1 MATPTMILKGHT
13 HTQGLMRMPVAVVLH
28 RREVDGL
35 LTCERWQSLPVAG
48 PRVSA
53 APSRSSQPAP
63 ASDDTVWVDG
73 EGLDAFLAHFATCTC
88 LEMHITAAAPRTVVP
103 KREPP
108 PELSFHLPD
117 LAAAVNG
124 HPGAEAATV
133 VGWPLPPP
141 PHLLDSTSSV
151 RAATSTP
158 SPTTVTS
165 CVTSTPETAAPPGF
179 PSKRLSW
186 TRRLVITKQ
195 PASEFYKDEGGKAN
209 ALEVE
214 VTLVEFNELGEPAR
228 SPDKEFVDI
237 PLRILLF
244 FESGKRVDDT
254 DQEIFRFVG
263 NDYDSVVIR
272 ASTRK
277 ALVQFRLEKV
287 SRRKDGQRFKL
298 RIEVDQEQCTANV
311 ADLTPVFT
319 NAICVLSKR
328 KHPSSYNSD
337 SSIRA
342 KEPPPKL
349 LKRDLTMLEDRLSR
363 KIDGLSAQVHHLSQL
378 VQKQNELIAKQQHMP
393 LVPPPPVVHCP
404 PSDSSILEWLL
415 RSNTVED
422 GPWPKPVMEPHVFTS
437 TTMPYFEVADE
448 PYHGVDADLTP
459 AFVSP
464 PPAST
469 TIPTPSDTRTTTTPS
484 LPFGDI

>member
-1 MATPTMILKGHT
+1 
-13 HTQGLMRMPVAVVLH
+13 
-28 RREVDGL
+28 
-35 LTCERWQSLPVAG
+35 
-48 PRVSA
+48 
-53 APSRSSQPAP
+53 
-63 ASDDTVWVDG
+63 
-73 EGLDAFLAHFATCTC
+73 
-88 LEMHITAAAPRTVVP
+88 MHITAAAARPVP

-108 PELSFHLPD
+108 PTTETSFHLPD
-117 LAAAVNG
+117 LV
-124 HPGAEAATV
+124 AATGHLAADT
-133 VGWPLPPP
+133 VGWPLAPP
-141 PHLLDSTSSV
+141 PHLLGP
-151 RAATSTP
+151 TSTP
-158 SPTTVTS
+158 SPTTVT
-165 CVTSTPETAAPPGF
+165 CAASTAEPAVLPGF
-179 PSKRLSW
+179 PSKRLNW

-214 VTLVEFNELGEPAR
+214 VTLVEFNELGESAR
-228 SPDKEFVDI
+228 SPDKEFIDI

-337 SSIRA
+337 SSVRVR
-342 KEPPPKL
+342 EPPPKV
-349 LKRDLTMLEDRLSR
+349 LKRDLTSMEERLNR
-363 KIDGLSAQVHHLSQL
+363 KIDGISAQVHHLIQL
-378 VQKQNELIAKQQHMP
+378 IHKQNETKHNLP
-393 LVPPPPVVHCP
+393 PVPPMVHCP
-404 PSDSSILEWLL
+404 PSDSSILELLL
-415 RSNTVED
+415 RSNTVDE
-422 GPWPKPVMEPHVFTS
+422 GPWPKPEPHLFPNAV
-437 TTMPYFEVADE
+437 MPYFEIADE
-448 PYHGVDADLTP
+448 PYHGVEVDLTP
-459 AFVSP
+459 APVP
-464 PPAST
+464 HPVVTPST
-469 TIPTPSDTRTTTTPS
+469 TSTTTTTLSDVRSSEMTKPT

>member
-1 MATPTMILKGHT
+1 
-13 HTQGLMRMPVAVVLH
+13 
-28 RREVDGL
+28 
-35 LTCERWQSLPVAG
+35 
-48 PRVSA
+48 
-53 APSRSSQPAP
+53 
-63 ASDDTVWVDG
+63 
-73 EGLDAFLAHFATCTC
+73 
-88 LEMHITAAAPRTVVP
+88 MHITAATPRP

-108 PELSFHLPD
+108 SEPNFHLPD
-117 LAAAVNG
+117 LVAVNG
-124 HPGAEAATV
+124 DAAAI
-133 VGWPLPPP
+133 VGWPLAPPP
-141 PHLLDSTSSV
+141 NLLSPVSAST
-151 RAATSTP
+151 AA
-158 SPTTVTS
+158 PTTVTS
-165 CVTSTPETAAPPGF
+165 STAGTF
-179 PSKRLSW
+179 QSKRLKW

-214 VTLVEFNELGEPAR
+214 VTLVEFNEVGEPAR
-228 SPDKEFVDI
+228 SPDKEFIDI

-337 SSIRA
+337 SSIRV

-349 LKRDLTMLEDRLSR
+349 LKRDLALLEERLGK
-363 KIDGLSAQVHHLSQL
+363 KIDMLSAQVHHLNQL
-378 VQKQNELIAKQQHMP
+378 VQKQNELVIKHHLPTM
-393 LVPPPPVVHCP
+393 PPVTHCP
-404 PSDSSILEWLL
+404 PSDSTILEWLL
-415 RSNTVED
+415 RSNTAED
-422 GPWPKPVMEPHVFTS
+422 GPLPKQMLPTC
-437 TTMPYFEVADE
+437 TTVMPYFEVADE
-448 PYHGVDADLTP
+448 QYHGVDTDLTP
-459 AFVSP
+459 ALIP
-464 PPAST
+464 HTPT
-469 TIPTPSDTRTTTTPS
+469 TITTPSDTRSSDTTTTTPS
-484 LPFGDI
+484 LPFSDI

>member
-1 MATPTMILKGHT
+1 MGKSSRCLSCFT
-13 HTQGLMRMPVAVVLH
+13 
-28 RREVDGL
+28 
-35 LTCERWQSLPVAG
+35 SLCNLRCV
-48 PRVSA
+48 
-53 APSRSSQPAP
+53 
-63 ASDDTVWVDG
+63 
-73 EGLDAFLAHFATCTC
+73 
-88 LEMHITAAAPRTVVP
+88 EMHITAAAPRTTML
-103 KREPP
+103 KHEPS
-108 PELSFHLPD
+108 PEPTFHLPD
-117 LAAAVNG
+117 LLNDHA
-124 HPGAEAATV
+124 GADAATI
-133 VGWPLPPP
+133 VGWPLAPPP
-141 PHLLDSTSSV
+141 NLLGSTSS
-151 RAATSTP
+151 AQATVSSP
-158 SPTTVTS
+158 SPATVVN
-165 CVTSTPETAAPPGF
+165 CVTSTPEAVALPGF
-179 PSKRLSW
+179 QPKRLNW

-228 SPDKEFVDI
+228 TPDNDFTDI

-244 FESGKRVDDT
+244 FESGRRVDDT

-272 ASTRK
+272 KATRK
-277 ALVQFRLEKV
+277 ASVQFRLEKV

-337 SSIRA
+337 SSTRA

-349 LKRDLTMLEDRLSR
+349 LKRDLTMLEVRLSR
-363 KIDGLSAQVHHLSQL
+363 KIDGLATQLHHLSQL
-378 VQKQNELIAKQQHMP
+378 VQKQNELLAKQQHMP
-393 LVPPPPVVHCP
+393 LVPPPIMHCP
-404 PSDSSILEWLL
+404 PSDSSILELLL

-422 GPWPKPVMEPHVFTS
+422 GPWPKPGIEPQILPS
-437 TTMPYFEVADE
+437 TVMPYFEVADE
-448 PYHGVDADLTP
+448 SFHSSEAELTP
-459 AFVSP
+459 AFIP

-469 TIPTPSDTRTTTTPS
+469 TVTTPSDTRTSETTTPS

>member
-1 MATPTMILKGHT
+1 
-13 HTQGLMRMPVAVVLH
+13 
-28 RREVDGL
+28 
-35 LTCERWQSLPVAG
+35 
-48 PRVSA
+48 
-53 APSRSSQPAP
+53 
-63 ASDDTVWVDG
+63 
-73 EGLDAFLAHFATCTC
+73 
-88 LEMHITAAAPRTVVP
+88 MHITAATPRPTVP

-108 PELSFHLPD
+108 PDPSFHLPD
-117 LAAAVNG
+117 LVGVNG
-124 HPGAEAATV
+124 DAATI

-141 PHLLDSTSSV
+141 PNLLSTS
-151 RAATSTP
+151 ATAS
-158 SPTTVTS
+158 TVTPVS
-165 CVTSTPETAAPPGF
+165 SAETVSRPGF
-179 PSKRLSW
+179 QSKRSKW

-228 SPDKEFVDI
+228 TPDNEFIDI

-272 ASTRK
+272 ATTRK

-328 KHPSSYNSD
+328 KHPSYNSD
-337 SSIRA
+337 SSIRV

-349 LKRDLTMLEDRLSR
+349 LKRDLAALEDRLTK
-363 KIDGLSAQVHHLSQL
+363 KIDTLSTQVHHLSQL
-378 VQKQNELIAKQQHMP
+378 VQKQNELITKHHLP
-393 LVPPPPVVHCP
+393 PVPPMMHCP
-404 PSDSSILEWLL
+404 TSDSSILEWLL
-415 RSNTVED
+415 RSNNHED
-422 GPWPKPVMEPHVFTS
+422 GPWPKPAEQQLFPNTV
-437 TTMPYFEVADE
+437 MPYFEVVDE
-448 PYHGVDADLTP
+448 YHGVDADLTP
-459 AFVSP
+459 VVA
-464 PPAST
+464 PATST
-469 TIPTPSDTRTTTTPS
+469 TITTSSDTRSSDTTTTPT
-484 LPFGDI
+484 LPFNDI

>member
-1 MATPTMILKGHT
+1 M
-13 HTQGLMRMPVAVVLH
+13 
-28 RREVDGL
+28 
-35 LTCERWQSLPVAG
+35 
-48 PRVSA
+48 
-53 APSRSSQPAP
+53 
-63 ASDDTVWVDG
+63 
-73 EGLDAFLAHFATCTC
+73 
-88 LEMHITAAAPRTVVP
+88 EMHITAAAPRTTVL
-103 KREPP
+103 KNEPP
-108 PELSFHLPD
+108 PEPSFQLPD
-117 LAAAVNG
+117 LLAVNSHPADAAAI
-124 HPGAEAATV
+124 
-133 VGWPLPPP
+133 VGWPLAPPP
-141 PHLLDSTSSV
+141 NLLGPTPSTQG
-151 RAATSTP
+151 RMSTP
-158 SPTTVTS
+158 SSTTVTN
-165 CVTSTPETAAPPGF
+165 CTTSTPETVALRVSGF
-179 PSKRLSW
+179 QSKRQKW

-214 VTLVEFNELGEPAR
+214 VTLVEFNEHGDPAR
-228 SPDKEFVDI
+228 TPDNDFIDI

-272 ASTRK
+272 KTTRK

-337 SSIRA
+337 SSTRT

-349 LKRDLTMLEDRLSR
+349 LKRDLAVLEERLSR
-363 KIDGLSAQVHHLSQL
+363 KIDGLATQLHHLSQL
-378 VQKQNELIAKQQHMP
+378 VKKQNELIVKQQHMP
-393 LVPPPPVVHCP
+393 HIPPPIVHCP
-404 PSDSSILEWLL
+404 PSDSSILELLL

-422 GPWPKPVMEPHVFTS
+422 GPWPKTVLEPHMLS
-437 TTMPYFEVADE
+437 GAAMPYFEVADE
-448 PYHGVDADLTP
+448 SYHGVDADLTP
-459 AFVSP
+459 ALV
-464 PPAST
+464 PAST
-469 TIPTPSDTRTTTTPS
+469 TDTTPADTRTSETTTTPS

>member
-1 MATPTMILKGHT
+1 
-13 HTQGLMRMPVAVVLH
+13 
-28 RREVDGL
+28 
-35 LTCERWQSLPVAG
+35 
-48 PRVSA
+48 
-53 APSRSSQPAP
+53 
-63 ASDDTVWVDG
+63 
-73 EGLDAFLAHFATCTC
+73 
-88 LEMHITAAAPRTVVP
+88 MHITAATPRSVP
-103 KREPP
+103 KRESPP
-108 PELSFHLPD
+108 PETNFHLPD
-117 LAAAVNG
+117 LVTANGLLGSDYAA
-124 HPGAEAATV
+124 V
-133 VGWPLPPP
+133 VGWALAPP
-141 PHLLDSTSSV
+141 PHLLGSTSSASV
-151 RAATSTP
+151 ATP

-165 CVTSTPETAAPPGF
+165 CTTSTSESAVPPGF
-179 PSKRLSW
+179 PSKRLNW

-214 VTLVEFNELGEPAR
+214 VTLVEFNELGESAR
-228 SPDKEFVDI
+228 SPDKEFIDI

-328 KHPSSYNSD
+328 KHPSSYSSD
-337 SSIRA
+337 SSVRA
-342 KEPPPKL
+342 REPPPKL
-349 LKRDLTMLEDRLSR
+349 LKRDLTFLEERLSR
-363 KIDGLSAQVHHLSQL
+363 KIDGLSAQVHHLTQL
-378 VQKQNELIAKQQHMP
+378 VHKQNEIITKHSL
-393 LVPPPPVVHCP
+393 PPVPAMIHGP

-415 RSNTVED
+415 RSNAADE
-422 GPWPKPVMEPHVFTS
+422 GPWPKPEPQLFP
-437 TTMPYFEVADE
+437 TTVMPYFEGADE
-448 PYHGVDADLTP
+448 PYHGVEVDLTP
-459 AFVSP
+459 ALVP
-464 PPAST
+464 HPAVPPA
-469 TIPTPSDTRTTTTPS
+469 TTTTTTTTSSDVRTSEMTKPT

>member
-1 MATPTMILKGHT
+1 
-13 HTQGLMRMPVAVVLH
+13 
-28 RREVDGL
+28 
-35 LTCERWQSLPVAG
+35 
-48 PRVSA
+48 
-53 APSRSSQPAP
+53 
-63 ASDDTVWVDG
+63 
-73 EGLDAFLAHFATCTC
+73 
-88 LEMHITAAAPRTVVP
+88 MHITTVSKRDLPMEVQDGFRAVTSRLNSNATSVVP
-103 KREPP
+103 
-108 PELSFHLPD
+108 
-117 LAAAVNG
+117 
-124 HPGAEAATV
+124 
-133 VGWPLPPP
+133 WPLTSSSSSSSS
-141 PHLLDSTSSV
+141 STSSL
-151 RAATSTP
+151 TSTAG
-158 SPTTVTS
+158 SPTTVTT
-165 CVTSTPETAAPPGF
+165 CTSLTSGHVPSF
-179 PSKRLSW
+179 PSKRLNW

-228 SPDKEFVDI
+228 SSDKEFIEI

-272 ASTRK
+272 TSTRK

-328 KHPSSYNSD
+328 KHPSSYNSE
-337 SSIRA
+337 SSIRV
-342 KEPPPKL
+342 KEPSPKL
-349 LKRDLTMLEDRLSR
+349 LKRDLAVLEDRLNR

-378 VQKQNELIAKQQHMP
+378 VQKQNELIVKHHT
-393 LVPPPPVVHCP
+393 PPVPAGTHSAP
-404 PSDSSILEWLL
+404 NENSILEWLL
-415 RSNTVED
+415 RSNTTDD
-422 GPWPKPVMEPHVFTS
+422 GPWPKPLMEQQLLSNTV
-437 TTMPYFEVADE
+437 MPYFEVDDE
-448 PYHGVDADLTP
+448 PYHGTDADLTP
-459 AFVSP
+459 AFVA
-464 PPAST
+464 PPAT
-469 TIPTPSDTRTTTTPS
+469 TTKNTTPSNTRTSETTTPS

>member
-1 MATPTMILKGHT
+1 
-13 HTQGLMRMPVAVVLH
+13 
-28 RREVDGL
+28 
-35 LTCERWQSLPVAG
+35 
-48 PRVSA
+48 
-53 APSRSSQPAP
+53 
-63 ASDDTVWVDG
+63 
-73 EGLDAFLAHFATCTC
+73 
-88 LEMHITAAAPRTVVP
+88 MHITTAASRTNVL
-103 KREPP
+103 KHEPP
-108 PELSFHLPD
+108 SEPNFHLPD
-117 LAAAVNG
+117 LLAVNG
-124 HPGAEAATV
+124 HPGADAATI
-133 VGWPLPPP
+133 VGWPLAPPP
-141 PHLLDSTSSV
+141 NLLGPTSSTH
-151 RAATSTP
+151 AAVSTP

-165 CVTSTPETAAPPGF
+165 CVTSTPETVALSGF
-179 PSKRLSW
+179 SSKRQNW

-228 SPDKEFVDI
+228 TPDKDFTDI

-244 FESGKRVDDT
+244 FESGRRVDDT

-272 ASTRK
+272 TATRK

-337 SSIRA
+337 SSTRA

-349 LKRDLTMLEDRLSR
+349 LKRDLTMLEERLSR
-363 KIDGLSAQVHHLSQL
+363 KIDGLTAQLHHLSQL
-378 VQKQNELIAKQQHMP
+378 VHKQNELMAKQQHIP
-393 LVPPPPVVHCP
+393 HVPPPIVHCP
-404 PSDSSILEWLL
+404 PSDSSILELLL

-422 GPWPKPVMEPHVFTS
+422 GPWPKPVLEPQLLPS
-437 TTMPYFEVADE
+437 TVMPYFEVADE
-448 PYHGVDADLTP
+448 SYHGVDTDLTP
-459 AFVSP
+459 AFVP
-464 PPAST
+464 PQAST
-469 TIPTPSDTRTTTTPS
+469 TVTTPSDTRTSETTTPS